1 MGGRDLSR
9 SSFLG
14 GARNTPP
21 QPKRAAI
28 TQKGNILQPT
38 PKTATQRLV
47 WGRSAVALDV
57 FNLSGGDFVAR
68 GTTPI
73 QGTAQKRCRLRN
85 PRKSKAQPGL
95 SGQTYLRCQC
105 QIAVDV
111 ETRELWLGPRGL
123 INN

>member
-57 FNLSGGDFVAR
+57 FNLSGGVFVAR
-68 GTTPI
+68 RPPS
-73 QGTAQKRCRLRN
+73 KELRKN
-85 PRKSKAQPGL
+85 
-95 SGQTYLRCQC
+95 
-105 QIAVDV
+105 AVDF
-111 ETRELWLGPRGL
+111 ETRESLRPSRGSAVKL
-123 INN
+123 TYAVNAKSLST